1 MYPKLG
7 VEYICIFK
15 QVQIYHGT
23 HISHNKLDYAVA
35 TKISNLSDLKQQNL
49 FFIQATCPQGSA
61 EARVPLCPH
70 S

>member
-15 QVQIYHGT
+15 QVQIYHGA

-35 TKISNLSDLKQQNL
+35 TKISNLSDLKQHL
-49 FFIQATCPQGSA
+49 FFIHATGP
-61 EARVPLCPH
+61 
-70 S
+70 

>member
-15 QVQIYHGT
+15 QVQIYHGA

-35 TKISNLSDLKQQNL
+35 TKISNLSDLKQQHL
-49 FFIQATCPQGSA
+49 FFIHATGP
-61 EARVPLCPH
+61 
-70 S
+70 